1 MRPVTSPS
9 DCVLDGRVHSTSDAK
24 RFSREEGKKQNVHEL
39 LKQEDRHGPK
49 HKRKGL
55 SPTGLHREVED
66 KTTQKHI
73 CRLGNEQVRVPSN
86 GYSFLTK
93 CVVNTL

>member
-55 SPTGLHREVED
+55 SPTGL
-66 KTTQKHI
+66 Q
-73 CRLGNEQVRVPSN
+73 
-86 GYSFLTK
+86 FLNK
-93 CVVNTL
+93 VCGQYLIGKAELVDNIQAVK